1 MVNGQMGI
9 HAGEKNLILGI
20 DPGRDKTGF
29 AFVNFDGELILS
41 GIFLSVEREKF
52 FDSLLNEN
60 DISEFVIE
68 GKGEKLFSFVKFSA
82 LGNGTKSKEFYVYL
96 KNKISCEIKLVD
108 EKNTTLEARKLY
120 WKIHK
125 PDLFERLLPEGL
137 RVPKRNLDDL
147 AAFAIALRALQNI
160 EI

>member
-1 MVNGQMGI
+1 MFFKHLAKVKNG
-9 HAGEKNLILGI
+9 EV
-20 DPGRDKTGF
+20 P
-29 AFVNFDGELILS
+29 FVRGSCLVRYSFVYG
-41 GIFLSVEREKF
+41 
-52 FDSLLNEN
+52 
-60 DISEFVIE
+60 FVI
-68 GKGEKLFSFVKFSA
+68 FVKFSA